1 MESFVHSFPRY
12 QTATET
18 RISAE
23 GLQWIARILRLN
35 KIGLCFKISESAI
48 FIICRGF
55 FCVCI
60 FVFIFN
66 MQVWFNFFSSNDRHE
81 MSKRA

>member
-1 MESFVHSFPRY
+1 M
-12 QTATET
+12 
-18 RISAE
+18 
-23 GLQWIARILRLN
+23 N

-66 MQVWFNFFSSNDRHE
+66 MQVRFNFFSSNDRHE
-81 MSKRA
+81 MCKQA

>member
-1 MESFVHSFPRY
+1 MESFVHSFSRY
-12 QTATET
+12 QTAAET

-23 GLQWIARILRLN
+23 GLQWTARILRMN

-55 FCVCI
+55 FCVCVFLFSFSICKFDLI
-60 FVFIFN
+60 FFLLMIV
-66 MQVWFNFFSSNDRHE
+66 M
-81 MSKRA
+81 K

>member
-1 MESFVHSFPRY
+1 MESFVHSFSRY
-12 QTATET
+12 QTAAET

-23 GLQWIARILRLN
+23 GLQWTARILRMN

-48 FIICRGF
+48 FIICRVF
-55 FCVCI
+55 FVCVCI

-66 MQVWFNFFSSNDRHE
+66 MQV
-81 MSKRA
+81 